1 MPQMPDLENTPLE
14 NVEVGEGVIKLV
26 EMAGIKVTNLNR
38 WVFTTPELEVVV
50 KDFYKAKGDMQAQY
64 RNTNIESFL
73 NDLFDVF
80 ALWISGAYRSL
91 YYDCL
96 NLPTAK
102 GGILE
107 CWGFLLGRVNGW
119 ISYDNVPEAE
129 LGYNFFNFNYKNYV
143 DLVYFN
149 SFTPN
154 WVQMQDESF
163 RWMLMYILQGYY
175 VYPSIAN
182 LDDFNNFFFENWGG
196 SCMGDTTDM
205 SFLTLW
211 TFEELPSWVYFLV
224 QKNDFLL
231 RPAAVG
237 IELRMDWNRNFGF
250 ETRCAEYNKRRR
262 TNFYQGNFQNPV
274 DIAIPF
280 FDPEE
285 CKFSNT
291 NTYIDFKTEVKNN
304 VAYVQKFG
312 HKIRQKRVILE
323 ELFR

>member
-1 MPQMPDLENTPLE
+1 MTNQDLNDITNSPLE
-14 NVEVGEGVIKLV
+14 NVEVAEEVLKIV
-26 EMAGIKVTNLNR
+26 EMAGIKVTDANS
-38 WVFTTPELEVVV
+38 WVFTTPELEVIV
-50 KDFYKAKGDMQAQY
+50 KDFYKAKGDLQAQY
-64 RNTNIESFL
+64 RNTNIEDFL

-102 GGILE
+102 GSILE
-107 CWGFLLGRVNGW
+107 CWGFLLGRANGW
-119 ISYDNVPEAE
+119 MNYENIPESE
-129 LGYNFFNFNYKNYV
+129 LGYNFFSFDYKNYV

-149 SFTPN
+149 FLTPN
-154 WVQMQDESF
+154 WVQIPDDNF

-175 VYPSIAN
+175 IYPSIAN
-182 LDDFNNFFFENWGG
+182 LDAYNGWFFENWGG
-196 SCMGDTTDM
+196 SLLMDTTDM

-211 TFEELPSWVYFLV
+211 TFEELPNWVYYLV

-231 RPAAVG
+231 RPATVG

-262 TNFYQGNFQNPV
+262 TNFYQGNFQNPI

-285 CKFSNT
+285 CKFVSMPVYT
-291 NTYIDFKTEVKNN
+291 DFKTEGRNN
-304 VAYVQKFG
+304 VQYVQKLGF
-312 HKIRQKRVILE
+312 KIRQKRLIAGE
-323 ELFR
+323 

>member
-14 NVEVGEGVIKLV
+14 NVEVGEEVIKLV
-26 EMAGIKVTNLNR
+26 EMAGIKVTDLNR

-50 KDFYKAKGDMQAQY
+50 KDFYKAKGDMQSQY

-80 ALWISGAYRSL
+80 GLWISGAYRSL

-102 GGILE
+102 GDILE

-154 WVQMQDESF
+154 WVQMQDENF

-182 LDDFNNFFFENWGG
+182 LDDFNNFFFESWGG
-196 SCMGDTTDM
+196 SCIGDTTDM

-211 TFEELPSWVYFLV
+211 TFEELPAWVYYLV
-224 QKNDFLL
+224 QKQDFLL
-231 RPAAVG
+231 RPACVG
-237 IELRMDWNRNFGF
+237 LELRMDFNRTFGF
-250 ETRCAEYNKRRR
+250 ETRCKEYNRTRI

-285 CKFSNT
+285 CKFSNI

-312 HKIRQKRVILE
+312 HKIRQKRIILE
-323 ELFR
+323 ELFQ

>member
-14 NVEVGEGVIKLV
+14 NIEVSDEVIKLV
-26 EMAGIKVTNLNR
+26 EMAGIKITDLNR
-38 WVFTTPELEVVV
+38 WVFTMPELEVVV
-50 KDFYKAKGDMQAQY
+50 KDFYKAKGDLQAQY
-64 RNTNIESFL
+64 RNTNIEDFL

-102 GGILE
+102 GEVLE

-119 ISYDNVPEAE
+119 LNYETIPESE

-143 DLVYFN
+143 DLVYYN
-149 SFTPN
+149 SFTPS
-154 WVQMQDESF
+154 WIQMPDDNF

-182 LDDFNNFFFENWGG
+182 LDDFNNFFFESWGG
-196 SCMGDTTDM
+196 SCVGDTTDM

-211 TFEELPSWVYFLV
+211 TFEELPAWVYYLV
-224 QKNDFLL
+224 QKEDFLL
-231 RPAAVG
+231 RPATVG

-250 ETRCAEYNKRRR
+250 ETRCQEYNKRRL
-262 TNFYQGNFQNPV
+262 TNFYQGNFQNPL
-274 DIAIPF
+274 DIAVPF
-280 FDPEE
+280 FDPVE
-285 CKFSNT
+285 CKYSSI
-291 NTYIDFKTEVKNN
+291 NTYTDFKSEVKNN
-304 VAYVQKFG
+304 VVYVQKLGF
-312 HKIRQKRVILE
+312 KIRQQRIILE
-323 ELFR
+323 ELFQ